1 MFEAFYASSIQ
12 HPLLLWCAALAALGY
27 ALTRAGLTP
36 ALRRYCLGLGVLS
49 IADAWLTSGTVAG
62 IGRLEGAAATVV
74 PLFFVLAGDLRFLLV
89 VTLGTPDGDLRV
101 ARSRIRV
108 ATAFALIVPIF
119 SQLVVALLPA
129 SMAAPRVLFLVYE
142 LSFFA
147 LTCVLMRV
155 HPGPRRSPWV
165 RDVARFVLLYYG
177 LWATADAIIL
187 FAGADWGYGLRVLP
201 NLLYYGGLIAA
212 IGGLASRASRASA
225 STSAAG

>member
-27 ALTRAGLTP
+27 TLTRAGLTP

-49 IADAWLTSGTVAG
+49 LADAWLTSGTVAG

-108 ATAFALIVPIF
+108 ATAFVGSAPTY
-119 SQLVVALLPA
+119 
-129 SMAAPRVLFLVYE
+129 AATVE
-142 LSFFA
+142 
-147 LTCVLMRV
+147 
-155 HPGPRRSPWV
+155 
-165 RDVARFVLLYYG
+165 
-177 LWATADAIIL
+177 
-187 FAGADWGYGLRVLP
+187 
-201 NLLYYGGLIAA
+201 
-212 IGGLASRASRASA
+212 
-225 STSAAG
+225 